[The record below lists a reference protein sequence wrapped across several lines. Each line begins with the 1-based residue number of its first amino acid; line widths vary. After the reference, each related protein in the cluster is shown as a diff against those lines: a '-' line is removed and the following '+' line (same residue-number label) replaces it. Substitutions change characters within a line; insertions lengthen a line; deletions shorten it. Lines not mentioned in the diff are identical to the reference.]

1 MSKLRYLSAD
11 WVQAVSDAV
20 AANTELQQLSSIH
33 SVGLTQV
40 VTGTPHGD
48 VVYHLQVGDGAAVLA
63 SGESAP
69 EDVRFTEPYDTAVA
83 VATGVLNAQEAFIN
97 GHIKFV
103 GDHQKLI
110 DAGDV
115 FAALN
120 PIFDKIRETTDYN

>member
-1 MSKLRYLSAD
+1 MSKFRYLSAE
-11 WVQAVSDAV
+11 WIQAVSSAV
-20 AANTELQQLSSIH
+20 AADATLQQLAH
-33 SVGLTQV
+33 QHTVGLTQV
-40 VTGTPHGD
+40 VTDTPHGD
-48 VVYHLQVGDGAAVLA
+48 VTYHLQVGNGVATLT
-63 SGESAP
+63 SGEASS

-120 PIFDKIRETTDYN
+120 PIFDKIRETTDYS

>member
-1 MSKLRYLSAD
+1 MSAE
-11 WVQAVSDAV
+11 WMQAVSSAV
-20 AANTELQQLSSIH
+20 AADATLQQLASQH
-33 SVGLTQV
+33 EVGLTQV

-48 VVYHLQVGDGAAVLA
+48 VVYHLQVGNGVAALA
-63 SGESAP
+63 SGDAP
-69 EDVRFTEPYDTAVA
+69 IEDVRFTEPWETAVA

>member
-1 MSKLRYLSAD
+1 VSKLRYLSAD
-11 WVQAVSDAV
+11 WVHAVSDAV
-20 AANTELQQLSSIH
+20 ATNAELQKLASIH

-48 VVYHLQVGDGAAVLA
+48 VTYHLQVREGVAQLETGVA
-63 SGESAP
+63 SP

>member
-1 MSKLRYLSAD
+1 MSKLRYLSAG

-20 AANTELQQLSSIH
+20 ATDTTLQQLASLH

-48 VVYHLQVGDGAAVLA
+48 VTYHLQVRDGVARLEAGVA
-63 SGESAP
+63 TP
-69 EDVRFTEPYDTAVA
+69 EDVRFTEPWITAVA

-120 PIFDKIRETTDYN
+120 PIFDNVRQVTDYK

>member
-1 MSKLRYLSAD
+1 VSKFRYLSAD
-11 WVQAVSDAV
+11 WVQAVSEAV
-20 AANTELQQLSSIH
+20 AANTELQKLASIH

-48 VVYHLQVGDGAAVLA
+48 VVYHLQVGNGVATLVGGEA
-63 SGESAP
+63 SP

-115 FAALN
+115 FAVLN

>member
-1 MSKLRYLSAD
+1 LSAD
-11 WVQAVSDAV
+11 WVQAVSEAV

-48 VVYHLQVGDGAAVLA
+48 VVYHLQVGKGVAVLA
-63 SGESAP
+63 NGESSP

-120 PIFDKIRETTDYN
+120 PIFDKSRETTDYN

>member
-11 WVQAVSDAV
+11 WVQAVSEAV

-48 VVYHLQVGDGAAVLA
+48 VVYHLQVGNGVTVLA
-63 SGESAP
+63 SGESSP

-120 PIFDKIRETTDYN
+120 PIFEKIRETTDYN

>member
-1 MSKLRYLSAD
+1 MSKIRYLSAE
-11 WVQAVSDAV
+11 WVQAVRAAV
-20 AANTELQQLSSIH
+20 ADDAALQQLAQQH

-40 VTGTPHGD
+40 VTGTPQGD
-48 VVYHLQVGDGAAVLA
+48 VVYHLQVGNAAATLA
-63 SGESAP
+63 SGEASP
-69 EDVRFTEPYDTAVA
+69 EDVRFTEPWATAVA

-120 PIFDKIRETTDYN
+120 PVFDKIREITSYE

>member
-1 MSKLRYLSAD
+1 MSKIRYLSAE
-11 WVQAVSDAV
+11 WMQAVSAAV
-20 AANTELQQLSSIH
+20 ASDATLQQLAHQH

-48 VVYHLQVGDGAAVLA
+48 VVYHLQVGSGVATLTIGEA
-63 SGESAP
+63 SP
-69 EDVRFTEPYDTAVA
+69 EDVRFTEPWDTAVA
-83 VATGVLNAQEAFIN
+83 VATGALNAQEAFIN

-110 DAGDV
+110 DAEDV

>member
-1 MSKLRYLSAD
+1 MSAD

-20 AANTELQQLSSIH
+20 AANTKLQKLASIH

-48 VVYHLQVGDGAAVLA
+48 VVYHLQVGNGVAELA
-63 SGESAP
+63 SGESSP

>member
-1 MSKLRYLSAD
+1 MSKFRYLSAD
-11 WVQAVSDAV
+11 WIQAVSAAV
-20 AANTELQQLSSIH
+20 AADATLQQLARQYT
-33 SVGLTQV
+33 VGLTQV

-48 VVYHLQVGDGAAVLA
+48 VTYHLQVREGVARLETGVA
-63 SGESAP
+63 SP

>member
-1 MSKLRYLSAD
+1 MST
-11 WVQAVSDAV
+11 AV
-20 AANTELQQLSSIH
+20 AADTALQQLALQH
-33 SVGLTQV
+33 LVGLTQV

-48 VVYHLQVGDGAAVLA
+48 VTYHLQVRDGVARLETGVAT
-63 SGESAP
+63 P

-120 PIFDKIRETTDYN
+120 PIFDKIRETTDYE

>member
-1 MSKLRYLSAD
+1 MSAD

-20 AANTELQQLSSIH
+20 AANTELQQLASIH

-48 VVYHLQVGDGAAVLA
+48 VVYHLQVGNGVAVLT
-63 SGESAP
+63 SGESSP

-97 GHIKFV
+97 GHIKFL

-115 FAALN
+115 FATLN

>member
-20 AANTELQQLSSIH
+20 AANTELQKLASIY

-40 VTGTPHGD
+40 VTSTPHGN
-48 VVYHLQVGDGAAVLA
+48 VVYHLQVRNGIALLA
-63 SGESAP
+63 RGEASP

>member
-1 MSKLRYLSAD
+1 MSKFRYLSAD
-11 WVQAVSDAV
+11 WVQAVSEAV
-20 AANTELQQLSSIH
+20 AANTELQKLASIY

-48 VVYHLQVGDGAAVLA
+48 VVYHLQVGNGVATLA
-63 SGESAP
+63 SGEASP

-110 DAGDV
+110 DAGDL

-120 PIFDKIRETTDYN
+120 PIFEEIRLSTTY

>member
-1 MSKLRYLSAD
+1 MSELRYLSAE
-11 WVQAVSDAV
+11 WIQAVSSAV
-20 AANTELQQLSSIH
+20 AADVTLQQLAH
-33 SVGLTQV
+33 QHTVGLTQV
-40 VTGTPHGD
+40 VTGTPHGE
-48 VVYHLQVGDGAAVLA
+48 VVYHLQVGNGVATLTRGEA
-63 SGESAP
+63 SP
-69 EDVRFTEPYDTAVA
+69 EDVRFTEPWETAVA

-120 PIFDKIRETTDYN
+120 PIFDKIRETTDYK

>member
-1 MSKLRYLSAD
+1 LSAE
-11 WVQAVSDAV
+11 WIQAVSSAV
-20 AANTELQQLSSIH
+20 AANVTLQQLSSIH

-40 VTGTPHGD
+40 VTGTPHGE
-48 VVYHLQVGDGAAVLA
+48 VVYHLQVGNGVATLTRGEA
-63 SGESAP
+63 SP
-69 EDVRFTEPYDTAVA
+69 EDVRFTEPWETAVA

-103 GDHQKLI
+103 GEHQKLI

>member
-1 MSKLRYLSAD
+1 MSKFRYLSAD
-11 WVQAVSDAV
+11 WIQAVSSAV
-20 AANTELQQLSSIH
+20 AADTTLQQLARQH
-33 SVGLTQV
+33 TVGLTQV

-48 VVYHLQVGDGAAVLA
+48 VAYHLQVGNGVATLTSEEA
-63 SGESAP
+63 SP
-69 EDVRFTEPYDTAVA
+69 EDVRFTEPWETAVA

-120 PIFDKIRETTDYN
+120 PIFDKIREATDYN

>member
-1 MSKLRYLSAD
+1 MSKLRYLSAE
-11 WVQAVSDAV
+11 WVQAISDAV
-20 AANTELQQLSSIH
+20 ATDSKLQQLAAIH
-33 SVGLTQV
+33 LVGLTQV

-48 VVYHLQVGDGAAVLA
+48 VTYHLQVRDGVARLDTGVA
-63 SGESAP
+63 SP
-69 EDVRFTEPYDTAVA
+69 EDVRFTEPYETAVA
-83 VATGVLNAQEAFIN
+83 VATGMLNAQEAFIN

-120 PIFDKIRETTDYN
+120 PIFDNVRKTTDYA

>member
-1 MSKLRYLSAD
+1 MSAD

-20 AANTELQQLSSIH
+20 AANTELQQFASIH

-48 VVYHLQVGDGAAVLA
+48 VVYHLQVGNGVAALT
-63 SGESAP
+63 SGESSP

-115 FAALN
+115 FATLN

>member
-11 WVQAVSDAV
+11 WVQAVSNAV
-20 AANTELQQLSSIH
+20 ATNTELQQLASIH

-48 VVYHLQVGDGAAVLA
+48 VMYHLQVGNGVATLT
-63 SGESAP
+63 SGEASP

-110 DAGDV
+110 NAGDV

>member
-20 AANTELQQLSSIH
+20 ATNTELQQLSAIH

-48 VVYHLQVGDGAAVLA
+48 VVYHLQIGNGTALFA
-63 SGESAP
+63 SGESSP

-83 VATGVLNAQEAFIN
+83 VATACSTHKKLSLMVISSLLEI
-97 GHIKFV
+97 IKS
-103 GDHQKLI
+103 
-110 DAGDV
+110 
-115 FAALN
+115 
-120 PIFDKIRETTDYN
+120 

>member
-20 AANTELQQLSSIH
+20 ATDTKLQQLALIH
-33 SVGLTQV
+33 TVGLTQV

-48 VVYHLQVGDGAAVLA
+48 VTYHLQVRDGVARLETGVAT
-63 SGESAP
+63 P

-120 PIFDKIRETTDYN
+120 PIFDNVRQVTDYK

>member
-11 WVQAVSDAV
+11 WVQAVSEAV
-20 AANTELQQLSSIH
+20 AANTVLQQLSSIH

-48 VVYHLQVGDGAAVLA
+48 VVYHLQVGNGVAELA
-63 SGESAP
+63 SGESSP

-110 DAGDV
+110 DTGDV

>member
-20 AANTELQQLSSIH
+20 AANTELQRLASLH
-33 SVGLTQV
+33 LVGLTQV

-48 VVYHLQVGDGAAVLA
+48 VVYHLQVGNGLAALTNGEA
-63 SGESAP
+63 SP

-115 FAALN
+115 FAAHN

>member
-1 MSKLRYLSAD
+1 M
-11 WVQAVSDAV
+11 
-20 AANTELQQLSSIH
+20 
-33 SVGLTQV
+33 TQV

-48 VVYHLQVGDGAAVLA
+48 VVYHLQVGNGVAVLA
-63 SGESAP
+63 SGESSP

-83 VATGVLNAQEAFIN
+83 VATGGLNAQEAFIN

>member
-11 WVQAVSDAV
+11 WVQAVSEAV
-20 AANTELQQLSSIH
+20 TANTVLQQLSSIH

-48 VVYHLQVGDGAAVLA
+48 VVYHLQVGNGVAVLA
-63 SGESAP
+63 SGESSP

-83 VATGVLNAQEAFIN
+83 VATGGLNAQEAFIN

-120 PIFDKIRETTDYN
+120 PIFDKIRETTDYK

>member
-1 MSKLRYLSAD
+1 LSAD
-11 WVQAVSDAV
+11 WVQAVSEAV
-20 AANTELQQLSSIH
+20 AANTELQKLTSIH

-48 VVYHLQVGDGAAVLA
+48 VVYHLQVGNGVATLA
-63 SGESAP
+63 GGEASP

-97 GHIKFV
+97 GHIKFF

-120 PIFDKIRETTDYN
+120 PIFDKIRETTDYK

>member
-1 MSKLRYLSAD
+1 MSKFRYLSAD
-11 WVQAVSDAV
+11 WVQAVSHAV
-20 AANTELQQLSSIH
+20 ATNTELQQLSSIH

-40 VTGTPHGD
+40 VIGTPHGD
-48 VVYHLQVGDGAAVLA
+48 VVYHLQVGNGVAALA
-63 SGESAP
+63 GGEASP

>member
-1 MSKLRYLSAD
+1 MSS
-11 WVQAVSDAV
+11 AV
-20 AANTELQQLSSIH
+20 AADATLQQLASQH
-33 SVGLTQV
+33 EVGLTQV

-48 VVYHLQVGDGAAVLA
+48 VVYHLQVGNGVAALA
-63 SGESAP
+63 SGDAP
-69 EDVRFTEPYDTAVA
+69 IEDVRFTEPWETAVA